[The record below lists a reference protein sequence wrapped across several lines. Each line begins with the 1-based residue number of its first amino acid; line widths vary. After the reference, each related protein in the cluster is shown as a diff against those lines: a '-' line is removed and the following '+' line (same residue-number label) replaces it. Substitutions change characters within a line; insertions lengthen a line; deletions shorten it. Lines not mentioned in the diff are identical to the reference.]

1 MPKFGGSAAFAAI
14 MSRQKRKAA
23 AEKKAQAQAA
33 AAARKAQASTG
44 KRLLERDDEGSKKAA
59 KGHSKESS
67 SDEDCALVAVVTGSN
82 KGIGLEI
89 ARGLAASP
97 NVGRVIL
104 ACRNEKLAEAAAV
117 EIRADNDGTVVE
129 CMKLDISSA
138 DSITNFCGELDSTCP
153 RGVDILVNN
162 AATTFNQAGI
172 QIQPSSDTGL
182 ESGGRS
188 MRNRAAGKFR
198 GGSYRGYFSILV
210 VSCFMWSGALDSS
223 DVLQSY
229 PLMPL
234 S

>member
-23 AEKKAQAQAA
+23 AEKKAQAQAAAAA

-188 MRNRAAGKFR
+188 MRNRTAG
-198 GGSYRGYFSILV
+198 
-210 VSCFMWSGALDSS
+210 
-223 DVLQSY
+223 
-229 PLMPL
+229 
-234 S
+234 